1 METYFFI
8 FILVE
13 IFFLI
18 SMMCNTLTYV
28 QSKFKKKNKNFI
40 MLRCFI
46 NQFEKTI
53 KPAVENNDNVKEI
66 KYHKT
71 KQLKK
76 VADIITF
83 FY

>member
-1 METYFFI
+1 
-8 FILVE
+8 
-13 IFFLI
+13 
-18 SMMCNTLTYV
+18 
-28 QSKFKKKNKNFI
+28 

-71 KQLKK
+71 KQLKN

>member
-1 METYFFI
+1 
-8 FILVE
+8 
-13 IFFLI
+13 
-18 SMMCNTLTYV
+18 
-28 QSKFKKKNKNFI
+28 